1 LSGATSSETEISSS
15 DAAVEVAD
23 GEGVE
28 RGLAEGAATATP
40 VAIPKI
46 EHTLSVPAAA
56 NRRNANVMG
65 QSLPTHWQ

>member
-1 LSGATSSETEISSS
+1 M
-15 DAAVEVAD
+15 EVAD